1 MVCANMIPIN
11 QFQSV
16 IYKTLNDNL
25 DIAVYDE
32 VLESAIMPLLTI
44 GDYTLSEYNTKYEGY
59 EFNWKL
65 SIYTEYEGKKEV
77 NNLLSK
83 TLMILQGLDS
93 SRIDNFYIDSVW
105 LDNANVFRNEG
116 YYIADINIKFLIME
130 V

>member
-1 MVCANMIPIN
+1 M
-11 QFQSV
+11 
-16 IYKTLNDNL
+16 
-25 DIAVYDE
+25 
-32 VLESAIMPLLTI
+32 LESATMPLLTI

-83 TLMILQGLDS
+83 TLSILKGLDNAK
-93 SRIDNFYIDSVW
+93 INEFYIDSVW
-105 LDNANVFRNEG
+105 LDNANIFRNEG
-116 YYIADINIKFLIME
+116 YYVADINMKFLIME

>member
-1 MVCANMIPIN
+1 MIPIN
-11 QFQSV
+11 NLQSV
-16 IYKTLNDNL
+16 IYKALNDNL

-59 EFNWKL
+59 ELNWKF

-83 TLMILQGLDS
+83 TLMILKGLDS
-93 SRIDNFYIDSVW
+93 SNIDNFYIDSVW
-105 LDNANVFRNEG
+105 LDNANIFRNEG
-116 YYIADINIKFLIME
+116 YYVADINMKFLIME

>member
-1 MVCANMIPIN
+1 MIPIN
-11 QFQSV
+11 NLQSV
-16 IYKTLNDNL
+16 IYKALNDNL

-32 VLESAIMPLLTI
+32 VLESATMPLLAI
-44 GDYTLSEYNTKYEGY
+44 GDYVLSKYNTKYEGY

-83 TLMILQGLDS
+83 TLSILKGLDS
-93 SRIDNFYIDSVW
+93 SSIDNFYIDSVW
-105 LDNANVFRNEG
+105 IDNTNVFRNEG
-116 YYIADINIKFLIME
+116 YYVADINMKFLIME

>member
-1 MVCANMIPIN
+1 MIPIN
-11 QFQSV
+11 NLQSV
-16 IYKTLNDNL
+16 IYKALNDNL
-25 DIAVYDE
+25 DIAIYDE

-83 TLMILQGLDS
+83 TLSILKGLDNTK
-93 SRIDNFYIDSVW
+93 INEFYIDSVW
-105 LDNANVFRNEG
+105 LDNANIFRNEG
-116 YYIADINIKFLIME
+116 YYVADINIKFLIME

>member
-1 MVCANMIPIN
+1 MIPIN
-11 QFQSV
+11 KLQSV
-16 IYKTLNDNL
+16 IYKALNDNL

-83 TLMILQGLDS
+83 TLMTLKRLDS
-93 SRIDNFYIDSVW
+93 SSIDNFYIDSVW
-105 LDNANVFRNEG
+105 LDNANIFRNEG
-116 YYIADINIKFLIME
+116 YYVADINIKILLME

>member
-1 MVCANMIPIN
+1 MIPIN
-11 QFQSV
+11 QLQSV

-25 DIAVYDE
+25 GIAIYDE
-32 VLESAIMPLLTI
+32 VLENAIMPLLAI

-83 TLMILQGLDS
+83 TLMILKGLDNS
-93 SRIDNFYIDSVW
+93 SIDNFYIDSVW

-116 YYIADINIKFLIME
+116 YYVADINIKFLIME

>member
-1 MVCANMIPIN
+1 MIPIN
-11 QFQSV
+11 KLQSV
-16 IYKTLNDNL
+16 IYKALNDNL

-32 VLESAIMPLLTI
+32 VLEGAIMPLLII
-44 GDYTLSEYNTKYEGY
+44 GDYALSEYNTKYEGY

-83 TLMILQGLDS
+83 TLMILKGLDS
-93 SRIDNFYIDSVW
+93 SSIDNFYIDSVW
-105 LDNANVFRNEG
+105 LDNANIFRNEG
-116 YYIADINIKFLIME
+116 YYVADINMKFLIME

>member
-1 MVCANMIPIN
+1 MIPIN
-11 QFQSV
+11 NLQSV
-16 IYKTLNDNL
+16 IYKVLNDNL
-25 DIAVYDE
+25 GIAIYDE
-32 VLESAIMPLLTI
+32 VLESAIMPLLAI

-83 TLMILQGLDS
+83 ALSILKRLDNTK
-93 SRIDNFYIDSVW
+93 INGFYIDSVW
-105 LDNANVFRNEG
+105 LDNANIFRNEG
-116 YYIADINIKFLIME
+116 YYVADINIKFLIME

>member
-1 MVCANMIPIN
+1 MIPIN
-11 QFQSV
+11 NLQSV
-16 IYKTLNDNL
+16 IYKALNDNL
-25 DIAVYDE
+25 DIAIYDE
-32 VLESAIMPLLTI
+32 VLENATMPLLAI

-83 TLMILQGLDS
+83 TLMILKRLDS
-93 SRIDNFYIDSVW
+93 SSIDNFYIDSVW

-116 YYIADINIKFLIME
+116 YYVADINIKFLIME

>member
-1 MVCANMIPIN
+1 MWKMIPIN
-11 QFQSV
+11 NLQSV
-16 IYKTLNDNL
+16 IYKALNDNL
-25 DIAVYDE
+25 DIAIYDE

-83 TLMILQGLDS
+83 TLNILKS
-93 SRIDNFYIDSVW
+93 
-105 LDNANVFRNEG
+105 LDNKLFTSFLPSYSV
-116 YYIADINIKFLIME
+116 YILNL
-130 V
+130 

>member
-1 MVCANMIPIN
+1 MIPIN
-11 QFQSV
+11 KLQSV
-16 IYKTLNDNL
+16 IYKALNDNL

-32 VLESAIMPLLTI
+32 VLEGAIMPLLII

-83 TLMILQGLDS
+83 ILMILKGLDS
-93 SRIDNFYIDSVW
+93 SSIDNFYIDSVW
-105 LDNANVFRNEG
+105 LDNANIFRNEG
-116 YYIADINIKFLIME
+116 YYVADINMKFLIME

>member
-1 MVCANMIPIN
+1 MIPIN
-11 QFQSV
+11 KLQSV
-16 IYKTLNDNL
+16 IYKALNDNL
-25 DIAVYDE
+25 DIAIYDE
-32 VLESAIMPLLTI
+32 VLESAVMPLLAI

-83 TLMILQGLDS
+83 TLMILKGLDS
-93 SRIDNFYIDSVW
+93 SSIDNFYIDSIW
-105 LDNANVFRNEG
+105 LDNANIFRNEG
-116 YYIADINIKFLIME
+116 YYVADINMKFLIME